1 MTETIRN
8 YAMALISPTVWI
20 GILLISG
27 TILLWTKKQY
37 IARIVLTLGVS
48 LLIIFSYDPL
58 VEVLLNQL
66 ENKYSGFE
74 VTQLKD
80 SDKIKY
86 VVVLAGG
93 YIEVPESHPLST
105 KLGKATNIRV
115 IEGIKIY
122 REIPG
127 SKLVFTGKG
136 WAKMTEAEAMKKFAI
151 SLGVKAEDIIL
162 ENEST
167 NTIDHTVYLKSILKS
182 DQFILVTSALHMPR
196 SMGLFLKAGYH
207 PIAAPTGHILTGKY
221 ALFNMKVA
229 LPTGDN
235 LFASDLIFNEYAS
248 TILAKLK
255 GKL

>member
-8 YAMALISPTVWI
+8 YAMAFISPTVWI
-20 GILLISG
+20 GILLIVG
-27 TILLWTKKQY
+27 IILLWTKKQK
-37 IARIVLTLGVS
+37 IARIILTLGVS
-48 LLIIFSYDPL
+48 LFVLFSYDPL

-66 ENKYSGFE
+66 ENKYPGFE
-74 VTQLKD
+74 ISQLKPTD
-80 SDKIKY
+80 HIKY

-93 YIEVPESHPLST
+93 YVKEPDTHPLST
-105 KLGKATNIRV
+105 KLGKSTNIRV

-127 SKLVFTGKG
+127 AKLVFTGKG
-136 WAKMTEAEAMKKFAI
+136 WADITEAEAMKKFAV
-151 SLGVKAEDIIL
+151 SLGVKSEDIIL

-167 NTIDHTVYLKSILKS
+167 NTIDHTTYLKDILKS

-196 SMGLFLKAGYH
+196 SMGLFLKAGYR
-207 PIAAPTGHILTGKY
+207 PIPAPTGHLLTGKY

-235 LFASDLIFNEYAS
+235 LFASDLLFYEYAS
-248 TILAKLK
+248 TILAGLK